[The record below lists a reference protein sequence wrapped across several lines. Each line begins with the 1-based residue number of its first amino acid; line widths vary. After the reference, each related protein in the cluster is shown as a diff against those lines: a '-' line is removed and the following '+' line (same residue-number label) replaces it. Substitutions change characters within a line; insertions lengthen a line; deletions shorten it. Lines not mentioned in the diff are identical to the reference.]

1 MCKYQGHI
9 NDQKG
14 ARAER
19 FRLAPTA
26 LAKFC
31 YFYTY
36 MYLRKIYSAKFQLKH
51 LFDMLEASSLSRPQ
65 KGFVKPKPWEGAEN
79 TSSGEIDFSRPP
91 EIFDKKRGFNLLTR
105 KMACFSG

>member
-65 KGFVKPKPWEGAEN
+65 KGFVKPKPWEGRKILRQGRFPQGRGR
-79 TSSGEIDFSRPP
+79 TPPEIDFSPP
-91 EIFDKKRGFNLLTR
+91 
-105 KMACFSG
+105 